1 MKKEEWILRMCAHE
15 GPSPSIRLWIGAD
28 IETERRVD
36 RGLEGGSVW
45 SAQSQH
51 EAKRIQSE
59 LLET

>member
-1 MKKEEWILRMCAHE
+1 MCAHE